1 MSLTPADFSI
11 NTDQYIIASLRQYL
25 YSSVYTNLNCS
36 SSTVCNSSINSK
48 QFMNSYTNFVDN
60 YFILLMMTPDIL
72 RQCWY
77 NSPFV
82 VNQTW
87 FLNITNNAYN
97 QILLKQCLLDKNII
111 KAFMFF
117 GFSDIVA
124 DTLTNF
130 DIALNT
136 LNNLSI
142 FTKEEFVNY
151 LNFVI
156 NKFTLNYN
164 DGHANQFINFFLS
177 NYDNT
182 TLIYKIISF
191 IMYCNKAYE
200 YTQLNKTLCEYSYNL
215 EFTVGNINNELLTEN
230 VYILNQPNLTMIHR
244 LLTLYN
250 NAAVITSDN
259 PLFSLQNTIIQIM
272 VYGIEVYSD
281 LQQIFYYIQ
290 QSKCYC
296 IKDYMSV
303 AYFKECVRLY
313 KIFSSNKKSQ
323 NQQGV
328 TKQINLSLPF
338 TTTIPRTVLYPIMI
352 VLLNDIMYIRS
363 HYFNNSIQDLLSSYF
378 NNKLQYEFIYSLY
391 DYITINTN
399 NINLNLSNYT
409 ILSYTNNNSLD
420 KFNNNKYN
428 NNYNNYNNNYNNYNN
443 YNNNNITYNSVY
455 NQHTIPIQIKEQAI
469 NNYYLFIIPKTIK
482 IIVYFNYN
490 VINDINICSQLIN
503 TKIVNILDTLSFITF
518 TINLLSVEDII
529 LYICPSKTYNIS
541 KKLILISSIKNMDIV
556 DLNINV
562 TSLILSLNTIED
574 SIKFTIL

>member
-60 YFILLMMTPDIL
+60 YFILLMMTPDIC

-77 NSPFV
+77 NSPFI

-87 FLNITNNAYN
+87 FLNITNNAYT

-215 EFTVGNINNELLTEN
+215 EFTVGDINNELLTEN

-296 IKDYMSV
+296 IKEYMSV
-303 AYFKECVRLY
+303 AYFKECVQLY

-328 TKQINLSLPF
+328 TRQINLSQQEETF
-338 TTTIPRTVLYPIMI
+338 TANISRTTLSYPITV

-363 HYFNNSIQDLLSSYF
+363 HYFNNSIQEVLTSYF
-378 NNKLQYEFIYSLY
+378 NNNLQYTFIYSLY
-391 DYITINTN
+391 DNIIINKN
-399 NINLNLSNYT
+399 NVILKLSNYT
-409 ILSYTNNNSLD
+409 VLSYAPIDGSNNHANISD
-420 KFNNNKYN
+420 NFKYI
-428 NNYNNYNNNYNNYNN
+428 NYNT
-443 YNNNNITYNSVY
+443 IQ
-455 NQHTIPIQIKEQAI
+455 NQHTIPINMKNETV
-469 NNYYLFIIPKTIK
+469 NYYIFIIPKTIK
-482 IIVYFNYN
+482 IIVYFNHDI
-490 VINDINICSQLIN
+490 INDINICSQLIN
-503 TKIVNILDTLSFITF
+503 NKTITILDTLPCSLEVRAAMPLSYITF
-518 TINLLSVEDII
+518 TINLLSTEDII
-529 LYICPSKTYNIS
+529 LYICPSRAYNIS
-541 KKLILISSIKNMDIV
+541 KKLTLINPISNVDIIDLNVNITSLISSLKGVNEAGI
-556 DLNINV
+556 
-562 TSLILSLNTIED
+562 S
-574 SIKFTIL
+574 FTII